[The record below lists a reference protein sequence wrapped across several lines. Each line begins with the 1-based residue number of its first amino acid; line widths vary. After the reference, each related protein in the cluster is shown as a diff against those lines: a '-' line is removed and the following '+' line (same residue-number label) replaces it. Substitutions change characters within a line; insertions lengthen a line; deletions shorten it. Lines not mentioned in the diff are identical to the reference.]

1 MAPPRCVADCL
12 AHVVAVRA
20 VAGREVVEAKRPGLR
35 VPDPHHVDFRAGDVH
50 HSQADIAKAQRLLGY
65 APTHDLRA
73 GLREAFAWYAA
84 DYRR

>member
-1 MAPPRCVADCL
+1 M
-12 AHVVAVRA
+12 
-20 VAGREVVEAKRPGLR
+20 
-35 VPDPHHVDFRAGDVH
+35 PDPHHVDFRAGDVH